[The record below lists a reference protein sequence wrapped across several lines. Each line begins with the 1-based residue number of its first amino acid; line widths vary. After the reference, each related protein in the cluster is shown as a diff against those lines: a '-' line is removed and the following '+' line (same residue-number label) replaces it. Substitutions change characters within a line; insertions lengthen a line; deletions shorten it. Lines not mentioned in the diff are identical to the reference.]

1 MDLYYQLTYW
11 LFLPQVWVIVSLIF
25 IGLEV
30 TDGSAIFFLPMG
42 ISAALIASLI
52 FLVDNSVLPL
62 HFLPT
67 TWYWLLACWAVVSVM
82 SSLGLATVRKQK
94 KEEDINNY

>member
-11 LFLPQVWVIVSLIF
+11 LYLPHTWIILSLIF

-42 ISAALIASLI
+42 ISAASIAVLI
-52 FLVDNSVLPL
+52 FLVDSSILSL
-62 HFLPT
+62 TFLPT
-67 TWYWLLACWAVVSVM
+67 TWYWLLALWAVTSVA
-82 SSLGLATVRKQK
+82 SSMALAARRKRVQ
-94 KEEDINNY
+94 DSDVNNY

>member
-11 LFLPQVWVIVSLIF
+11 LFLPQVWVIMSLIF

-62 HFLPT
+62 HFFANYLV
-67 TWYWLLACWAVVSVM
+67 LAFSV
-82 SSLGLATVRKQK
+82 LGGCICHVFAGVGHREKT
-94 KEEDINNY
+94 KERG